1 MTDAKITVSTIAV
14 GTDADQ
20 ELLKNIGDW
29 GKGRTYYLEDP
40 AHVPQIFV
48 KETQLV
54 TGNTLREEPFKPV
67 LKKTVQA
74 LKGINL
80 AAAPELLGYVATQS
94 KPTSEVLLESE
105 RKEPILARWQYG
117 LGKTAV
123 FTSDL
128 KDRWAAE
135 WLKWPGYSKFWSQIV
150 RETMRKRDDSAFDFR
165 VVRERDEATI
175 SAEAIQQDGKFRNIL
190 DTKVRIIAPD
200 QSSSEVRLNQVG
212 PGLYK
217 TKIPLSQKGPYLFR
231 VIDGKGGASR
241 ALEYSYPDEYHFYPP
256 NTDTLRKVS
265 DETHGAFQPTVSQ
278 IFDTSGE
285 STSLPIPLWPY
296 FASAALLLFIV
307 DLLLRRLLPRSE

>member
-1 MTDAKITVSTIAV
+1 MTDANITVSTIAV
-14 GTDADQ
+14 GTGADQ
-20 ELLKNIGDW
+20 ELLKDIADW
-29 GKGRTYYLEDP
+29 GRGRTYYLEEP

-80 AAAPELLGYVATQS
+80 RGAPELMGYVATRS
-94 KPTSEVLLESE
+94 KPTSEILLESG

-135 WLKWPGYSKFWSQIV
+135 WLKWPGYSKFWSQLV
-150 RETMRKRDDSAFDFR
+150 RETMRKRDNSAFDFHVTR
-165 VVRERDEATI
+165 DRDEATI
-175 SAEAIQQDGKFRNIL
+175 SAEAIQKDGKFRNSL
-190 DTKVRIIAPD
+190 DTRVRVIAPD
-200 QSSSEVRLNQVG
+200 QSVSDIPLNQVG

-217 TKIPLSQKGPYLFR
+217 TKLPLNQKGSYSFH
-231 VIDGKGGASR
+231 VMDEKGGASR

-256 NTDTLRKVS
+256 DTQTLRKVS
-265 DETHGAFQPTVSQ
+265 EDTRGVFQPQISQ
-278 IFDTSGE
+278 IFDTTGE
-285 STSLPIPLWPY
+285 STTVPIPLWPY
-296 FASAALLLFIV
+296 FAAAALLLFVV
-307 DLLLRRLLPRSE
+307 DLLLRRLIAASS